1 MSEDLSKTENKRIF
15 SNRYYCVNILF
26 LLTLLAF
33 ICLPAITGA
42 AEGEADSVKIEAENS
57 LEPTLQRIREAAAG
71 VETITSTMVQEKYLK
86 AFAEVLK
93 ARGNFAFQRPD
104 CWRWELVEP
113 VLSGLSVCGSN
124 GRRWHEKGGQA
135 QSFKLA
141 DQPWLRHFATQVTAW
156 TTADFAFLQKE
167 YILTLLD
174 SELNPQFS
182 PELNSEPPS
191 LKLVP
196 REAAARRLVASL
208 EITFSADYRYVTRI
222 VIREADGDYTAI
234 NFLDVIINQPLPE
247 ESFR

>member
-1 MSEDLSKTENKRIF
+1 MKTDCTMCRVVGLF
-15 SNRYYCVNILF
+15 F
-26 LLTLLAF
+26 LLFGLFSGYLTPQVVAVERE
-33 ICLPAITGA
+33 I
-42 AEGEADSVKIEAENS
+42 
-57 LEPTLQRIREAAAG
+57 EPTLQRIREAAAG
-71 VETITSTMVQEKYLK
+71 VETIASTMVQEKYLK

-113 VLSGLSVCGSN
+113 VLSGLSVCGSK

-135 QSFKLA
+135 QPFKLA
-141 DQPWLRHFATQVTAW
+141 EEPWLRHFATQVTAW
-156 TTADFAFLQKE
+156 TTADFDFLQKE
-167 YILTLLD
+167 YTLTLLS
-174 SELNPQFS
+174 SELKPKSNPS
-182 PELNSEPPS
+182 LNAEPPS

-222 VIREADGDYTAI
+222 IIREADGDYTAI
-234 NFLDVIINQPLPE
+234 NFFDVIINQALPE

>member
-1 MSEDLSKTENKRIF
+1 MSRFT
-15 SNRYYCVNILF
+15 ILF
-26 LLTLLAF
+26 FLLFGLSSAYLSSP
-33 ICLPAITGA
+33 LVA
-42 AEGEADSVKIEAENS
+42 AERAV
-57 LEPTLQRIREAAAG
+57 EPTLQRIREAAAG

-93 ARGNFAFQRPD
+93 ARGNFAFQRPN

-113 VLSGLSVCGSN
+113 VLSGLSVCGSK

-141 DQPWLRHFATQVTAW
+141 DEPWLRHFATQVTAW

-174 SELNPQFS
+174 SESNPQLS
-182 PELNSEPPS
+182 PELGPELNSESPS

-196 REAAARRLVASL
+196 REVAARRLVASL

-247 ESFR
+247 NSFK

>member
-1 MSEDLSKTENKRIF
+1 MCRVVTLFCLLLGLFSGCLS
-15 SNRYYCVNILF
+15 SPV
-26 LLTLLAF
+26 
-33 ICLPAITGA
+33 GA
-42 AEGEADSVKIEAENS
+42 VEREADSVKIEAENL

-93 ARGNFAFQRPD
+93 ARGNFAFHRPD

-113 VLSGLSVCGSN
+113 VLSGLSVCGIN
-124 GRRWHEKGGQA
+124 GRRWHEKGGKA

-141 DQPWLRHFATQVTAW
+141 DEPWLRHFATQVTAW

-174 SELNPQFS
+174 SELNPQLS

-196 REAAARRLVASL
+196 REVAARRLVASL

-247 ESFR
+247 ESFK